1 MPVHLH
7 KKDTTPTSP
16 SSKQEPT
23 TPELPD
29 QQTFRE
35 YLREL
40 ARDAIRVVMEDVMRE
55 ELDAVI
61 GVGWGECSPKRKGYR
76 NGSRLIPL
84 ATHFVS
90 DSGLFDEV
98 HHRLEQIVVDPHL
111 LVERIHRLDL
121 LGAIKAQGAY
131 VLARLRC
138 HSSVQRCD
146 YRFSD
151 TGDCARGAPPRLSP
165 SNSAPGDH

>member
-1 MPVHLH
+1 MPVHVH

-76 NGSRLIPL
+76 NGFYRRDLVTS
-84 ATHFVS
+84 
-90 DSGLFDEV
+90 SG
-98 HHRLEQIVVDPHL
+98 RLEDIKVPRDREGHFHTQVFERYSRYEPHIAEGL
-111 LVERIHRLDL
+111 
-121 LGAIKAQGAY
+121 
-131 VLARLRC
+131 
-138 HSSVQRCD
+138 
-146 YRFSD
+146 
-151 TGDCARGAPPRLSP
+151 T
-165 SNSAPGDH
+165 